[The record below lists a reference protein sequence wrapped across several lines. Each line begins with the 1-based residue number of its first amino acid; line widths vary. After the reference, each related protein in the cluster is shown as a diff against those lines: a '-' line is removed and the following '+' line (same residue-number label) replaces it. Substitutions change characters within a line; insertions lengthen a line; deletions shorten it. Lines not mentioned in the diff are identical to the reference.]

1 MMSQEI
7 LSTGK
12 TVRKCIRH
20 GIKQKC
26 TEIDVGKLRALRN
39 AGWSLKKIGEE
50 LRVSEATV
58 WNYLKKLEGQNAD
71 KRDDKQVAG
80 NHGELSGSAGDACAH
95 A

>member
-1 MMSQEI
+1 MSREI

-12 TVRKCIRH
+12 PARKCIRH

-26 TEIDVGKLRALRN
+26 AEIDTGKLLALRK

-50 LRVSEATV
+50 LHISEGTV

-71 KRDDKQVAG
+71 KRDDKQVVG
-80 NHGELSGSAGDACAH
+80 NHGELSGSADDA
-95 A
+95 